1 MQLRILFFVK
11 KKNSLFF
18 YSCRLSDLIVHD
30 MLKKK
35 TTKNEHKTTPRVQIV
50 TSQDNARTRR
60 SILLDDTFIFCTN

>member
-11 KKNSLFF
+11 KIFSFFF

-30 MLKKK
+30 MLKK

-50 TSQDNARTRR
+50 TSQYNARTRR
-60 SILLDDTFIFCTN
+60 SILLDDIFIFCTN